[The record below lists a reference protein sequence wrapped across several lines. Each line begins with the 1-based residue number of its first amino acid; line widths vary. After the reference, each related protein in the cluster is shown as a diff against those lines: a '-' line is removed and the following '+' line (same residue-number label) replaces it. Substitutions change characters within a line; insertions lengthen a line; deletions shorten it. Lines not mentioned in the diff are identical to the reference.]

1 MSIEVELGTAVAD
14 FATVVAG
21 LLDDLDYGQVALLAD
36 RKQLDLVADL
46 LQVQSRLS
54 GVVHTVLGQ
63 VDAASGMTAHGV

>member
-1 MSIEVELGTAVAD
+1 MSIEVSPGTAVAD

-21 LLDDLDYGQVALLAD
+21 LLDDLDYDAVTLLPD

-46 LQVQSRLS
+46 LTVQSQLS

-63 VDAASGMTAHGV
+63 VDRSEAA